1 MPILT
6 LTAVNGTGQTI
17 STNVSSNEAA
27 FVTGVFSKEIIMS
40 EFAVASAAV
49 DIIVQELR
57 NGTVAF
63 VLPGVQILIFP
74 VGLIITSIWLVLGL
88 AAYGYGTYMR
98 FGYADQFKRRSA
110 IAGNTKRTI

>member
-6 LTAVNGTGQTI
+6 LTA
-17 STNVSSNEAA
+17 NVSSNEAV
-27 FVTGVFSKEIIMS
+27 FVTGVFSREIIMS

-49 DIIVQELR
+49 DKIVEELR
-57 NGTVAF
+57 NGTAPF

-74 VGLIITSIWLVLGL
+74 VGLVITSVWLLLGF

-98 FGYADQFKRRSA
+98 ISYAEQFKRRTAMAS
-110 IAGNTKRTI
+110 NLKRTI